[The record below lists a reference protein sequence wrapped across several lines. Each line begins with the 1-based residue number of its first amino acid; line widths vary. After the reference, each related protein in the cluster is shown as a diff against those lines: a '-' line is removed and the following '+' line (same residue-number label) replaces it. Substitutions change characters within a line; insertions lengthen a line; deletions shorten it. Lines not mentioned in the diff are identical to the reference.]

1 MECSTCRKITIYK
14 TGEVKVNSSLRVLY
28 VKGET
33 TMKNTGLATFQ
44 TDVIDSA
51 EPVIVDFYS
60 DSCPPCKRLL
70 PLLENLEAE
79 GLAKIVKLRIEDE
92 PDLAVHF
99 GISALPTLLLFKNG
113 KPIKQLVGLQS
124 KTTLIKFYNEAA

>member
-1 MECSTCRKITIYK
+1 
-14 TGEVKVNSSLRVLY
+14 
-28 VKGET
+28 
-33 TMKNTGLATFQ
+33 MKNTGLATFQ
-44 TDVIDSA
+44 TDVINSA

-92 PDLAVHF
+92 QDLAVHY
-99 GISALPTLLLFKNG
+99 GIEMLPTLILFKNG
-113 KPIKQLVGLQS
+113 KPVKQLVGLQS
-124 KTTLIKFYNEAA
+124 KVNIIKFYNEAA

>member
-1 MECSTCRKITIYK
+1 
-14 TGEVKVNSSLRVLY
+14 
-28 VKGET
+28 
-33 TMKNTGLATFQ
+33 MKNTGLATFQ
-44 TDVIDSA
+44 TDVINSA

-92 PDLAVHF
+92 QDLAVHY
-99 GISALPTLLLFKNG
+99 GIEVLPTLILFKNG
-113 KPIKQLVGLQS
+113 KPVKKLLGVQS
-124 KTTLIKFYNEAA
+124 KVNIIKFYNEAA